1 MAAMKM
7 TGVTTMTEAFELN
20 GLRPMERNRA
30 IEENLGVFR
39 EILDEVNQLLARAGD
54 HRGRLRL
61 VTLCAIIGAV
71 LRASDDGGC
80 RRILYS
86 FVRALTLLSDLAAE
100 GHGAIKFD
108 ATKREVSCALMS
120 KLTENSSEGAWV
132 GTPEAWLKMAAFIGT
147 YRDDLLGKVDLGGL
161 LKLDIPLREALPE
174 EPGLA
179 PIVDQVVEDPH
190 SVVASE
196 QYAAAAMNLR
206 CVANSVTDANTIV
219 SGCGGSDGAVG
230 RSNPV
235 LCRAEVLRWV
245 LDESVS
251 NTEQEPDGL
260 PGAAASMA
268 IAALIARSE
277 AGATVVM
284 VKPFNAGL
292 RFIAREGD
300 LDAAEIPT
308 GSIWI
313 GDFEAWRRVA
323 DFALSKLRM
332 GVEAGILARALA
344 EGPASALT
352 GGSLLSRK

>member
-1 MAAMKM
+1 
-7 TGVTTMTEAFELN
+7 MTEAFELN

-61 VTLCAIIGAV
+61 VTLCAIISAV

-80 RRILYS
+80 RRILHS
-86 FVRALTLLSDLAAE
+86 FARALTLLCGLAAE

-108 ATKREVSCALMS
+108 ATKRKVSCVLMS
-120 KLTENSSEGAWV
+120 KLTENPSEGTWV
-132 GTPEAWLKMAAFIGT
+132 GTPEAWLKMAEFIRT
-147 YRDDLLGKVDLGGL
+147 YRDDLLGEVDLGGL
-161 LKLDIPLREALPE
+161 FKVDGSLREALPD
-174 EPGLA
+174 EPGLG
-179 PIVDQVVEDPH
+179 PITDQVVEDPH

-219 SGCGGSDGAVG
+219 SGCGGSDGAIG

-235 LCRAEVLRWV
+235 LCRAEVLRWI
-245 LDESVS
+245 LDESIC
-251 NTEQEPDGL
+251 NTEQEADRL
-260 PGAAASMA
+260 PGVAASMA
-268 IAALIARSE
+268 IATLIARSE
-277 AGATVVM
+277 AGATVVI
-284 VKPFNAGL
+284 VHHFNAGL
-292 RFIAREGD
+292 RFIAGEGD
-300 LDAAEIPT
+300 LGAAETPT

-323 DFALSKLRM
+323 GFALSKLRM
-332 GVEAGILARALA
+332 GADPGILARALA
-344 EGPASALT
+344 EGPAIALT
-352 GGSLLSRK
+352 GGKLLAGR